1 MDELAPV
8 LILPLVVQKSRLN
21 AGRTAWFTVSDNS
34 IKQNKLCRLYVY
46 WDVAGCSIKGCGG
59 GSISS
64 GRRIE
69 VVYVRI
75 GACPTNVATKSS
87 RQDQIA
93 AVDPSFCYQRDI
105 DVRILP

>member
-1 MDELAPV
+1 MLA
-8 LILPLVVQKSRLN
+8 
-21 AGRTAWFTVSDNS
+21 GS
-34 IKQNKLCRLYVY
+34 IV
-46 WDVAGCSIKGCGG
+46 GCGRLCYEG
-59 GSISS
+59 LWRRFDIL

-93 AVDPSFCYQRDI
+93 AVDPSFCYQREM
-105 DVRILP
+105 DVRILS